1 MNSRTNPVIATLIAA
16 LILPRLKD
24 VGITLTTD
32 DVIVLIGLVPA
43 AWHGVLTFLE
53 HYFPPK
59 VPFTSPE
66 SGAGAS
72 PK

>member
-1 MNSRTNPVIATLIAA
+1 MSSRTNPVIATLVAA
-16 LILPRLKD
+16 LILPRLKEI
-24 VGITLTTD
+24 GITLTTD

-59 VPFTSPE
+59 VPFTQPE
-66 SGAGAS
+66 DPAGATS
-72 PK
+72 K